1 MNTEKVMKAVSAILV
16 IGTLFLVMVTYQY
29 SQYADQCKQDAEHA
43 ELLWRRAWMG
53 AHPDTI
59 KVETQG
65 ECIQE
70 AFKMLRPFLLPPFGN
85 AMPQFPTLPP
95 PEDMRPRKGK
105 NVA

>member
-65 ECIQE
+65 ECIQD
-70 AFKMLRPFLLPPFGN
+70 AFKMLRPFLVPPFGN
-85 AMPQFPTLPP
+85 ARPQLPVPP
-95 PEDMRPRKGK
+95 PEDAKPKRG
-105 NVA
+105 NNIA